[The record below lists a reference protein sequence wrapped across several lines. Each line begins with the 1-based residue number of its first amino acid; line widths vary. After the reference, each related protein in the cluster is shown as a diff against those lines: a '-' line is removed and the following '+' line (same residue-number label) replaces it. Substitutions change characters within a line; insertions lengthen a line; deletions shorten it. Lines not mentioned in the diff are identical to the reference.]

1 MRDIR
6 LNMPFLLY
14 RWHLLEAVQVL
25 FESIRWKIIGCL
37 RLLGGVVRLSV
48 SDRCIWGFD
57 LFVQLTVI
65 LPKLLQART
74 VCKS

>member
-6 LNMPFLLY
+6 LKMLLLLY

-25 FESIRWKIIGCL
+25 VEGIRWKVIGFL
-37 RLLGGVVRLSV
+37 RLLGGGVRLSV
-48 SDRCIWGFD
+48 SDRGIWGFD

-65 LPKLLQART
+65 LPKLPQART